1 MSTYTL
7 FIIMFFAGVII
18 GFICGILIALV
29 HSGAKEDLVRK
40 VEDQKRIIAELHEK
54 LRKNWGH
61 WKEEMERCSEL
72 EKANESLAGDLVSLQ
87 SKYGKLFLEVDAAK
101 ARNFQGEKMAE
112 ERK

>member
-1 MSTYTL
+1 MNSSVL
-7 FIIMFFAGVII
+7 LIVFFIGIAI
-18 GFICGILIALV
+18 GFFCGILLVLV
-29 HSGAKEDLVRK
+29 HSGAKEDLIRK
-40 VEDQKRIIAELHEK
+40 VEDQKRLIAELHEK
-54 LRKNWGH
+54 LKKNWGH